1 MALVDY
7 SILTIGLVPIP
18 LSTDFT
24 ATISSGLNSRKVFSY
39 DEKVIPGKAAKKET
53 YKDPLDPKTTYFY
66 IKPATADKK
75 DISVKG
81 EDNIT
86 LTLTQSND
94 SVGNKLFTLINS
106 ILAVATGINS
116 YVDVYSDDLSL
127 QNSLKVAQTKILKQL
142 TICSYFDLSGDGSF
156 FNYRL
161 TDCSFDKRL
170 DEGITS
176 ISFTFSNY
184 YNQSLTKDEVDKT
197 NALKNIIKG

>member
-18 LSTDFT
+18 LSADLT
-24 ATISSGLNSRKVFSY
+24 ATVSSGLNSRKVF
-39 DEKVIPGKAAKKET
+39 T
-53 YKDPLDPKTTYFY
+53 YKNITIPAVPTKEAILDDKGN
-66 IKPATADKK
+66 IIAPAVVGSPEKK

-94 SVGNKLFTLINS
+94 SVANKLFSIINS
-106 ILAVATGINS
+106 VLAVAVGVNS
-116 YVDVYSDDLSL
+116 AVDLYSNNFDL
-127 QNSLKVAQTKILKQL
+127 QNTLKKAQDLILKQL

-161 TDCSFDKRL
+161 VDCSFDKQL
-170 DEGITS
+170 NEGITS

-184 YNQSLTKDEVDKT
+184 YNDSLSAEEVEKINNITKV
-197 NALKNIIKG
+197 G

>member
-18 LSTDFT
+18 LSTNLT
-24 ATISSGLNSRKVFSY
+24 ATISSGLNSRKVFAY
-39 DEKVIPGKAAKKET
+39 EEKIIPGKQAE
-53 YKDPLDPKTTYFY
+53 KTTSKDCAGND
-66 IKPATADKK
+66 ITTTIPATADTK
-75 DISVKG
+75 DISIKG

-94 SVGNKLFTLINS
+94 SKANKLFSIINS
-106 ILAVATGINS
+106 VLAVATGINS

-127 QNSLKVAQTKILKQL
+127 KTSLKVAQTLILKQL

-184 YNQSLTKDEVDKT
+184 YNQSLTKEEVEKA
-197 NALKNIIKG
+197 NSIIKNPNKG

>member
-18 LSTDFT
+18 LSTDLT

-39 DEKVIPGKAAKKET
+39 DEKIIFGRQAQNESYTDEFGNKYV
-53 YKDPLDPKTTYFY
+53 YNQ
-66 IKPATADKK
+66 PATADTK
-75 DISVKG
+75 DISIKG

-94 SVGNKLFTLINS
+94 SKANKLFTLINS
-106 ILAVATGINS
+106 VLAVATGINS
-116 YVDVYSDDLSL
+116 YVDVYEDDLSVK
-127 QNSLKVAQTKILKQL
+127 NSLKKAQTLILKQL

-184 YNQSLTKDEVDKT
+184 YNQSLTNDEIEKINNT
-197 NALKNIIKG
+197 IKV

>member
-18 LSTDFT
+18 LSTDLT

-39 DEKVIPGKAAKKET
+39 DEKVILGRQAQ
-53 YKDPLDPKTTYFY
+53 KTTYSDDFGNVY
-66 IKPATADKK
+66 TDIIPATADKK
-75 DISVKG
+75 DISIKG

-94 SVGNKLFTLINS
+94 SGANKLFTLINS
-106 ILAVATGINS
+106 VLAVATGINS
-116 YVDVYSDDLSL
+116 YVDVYSDNLSI
-127 QNSLKVAQTKILKQL
+127 QNSLKKAQTLILKQL

-161 TDCSFDKRL
+161 IECGFDKRL

-184 YNQSLTKDEVDKT
+184 YNQSLTNDEVEKINNT
-197 NALKNIIKG
+197 NKGV

>member
-18 LSTDFT
+18 LSTDLT
-24 ATISSGLNSRKVFSY
+24 ATISSGLNSRKVFAY
-39 DEKVIPGKAAKKET
+39 EAKVIPGRQLENNSYTDEFGNK
-53 YKDPLDPKTTYFY
+53 YSY
-66 IKPATADKK
+66 IQPATADTK
-75 DISVKG
+75 DISIKG

-94 SVGNKLFTLINS
+94 SKANKLFALINS
-106 ILAVATGINS
+106 VLAVATGINS
-116 YVDVYSDDLSL
+116 YVDVYSEDLSL
-127 QNSLKVAQTKILKQL
+127 KNSLKTAQTLRLKQL

-161 TDCSFDKRL
+161 TDCSFDKIL
-170 DEGITS
+170 HEGITS

-184 YNQSLTKDEVDKT
+184 YNQSLTNDEIDKINNT
-197 NALKNIIKG
+197 NKL